1 MNYSLDYQVNE
12 NHIDIQGIMDG
23 LYYPFYMEDCR
34 HKFVK
39 EVLHFD
45 IEEEAKKGINMVLTG
60 YTLKFLRPLKSGDAF
75 QVNCVLLRDQSSNA
89 KLHLKQGIY
98 MNNKLYTEAVFTT
111 TCVPAAGGRPFL
123 PESIIALLAA
133 APDHA

>member
-1 MNYSLDYQVNE
+1 MDYRLPYEVKDE
-12 NHIDIQGIMDG
+12 HIDIQGIMDG

-45 IEEEAKKGINMVLTG
+45 IEEEALKGINMVLTG
-60 YTLKFLRPLKSGDAF
+60 YTLKFLRPLKAGDAF
-75 QVNCVLLRDQSSNA
+75 EVTCVLLRDPSSTA

-98 MNNKLYTEAVFTT
+98 LNNKLYTEAVFTA

-123 PESIIALLAA
+123 PEAILEQLAE
-133 APDHA
+133 APTHN

>member
-12 NHIDIQGIMDG
+12 DHIDIQGIMDG

-75 QVNCVLLRDQSSNA
+75 QVNCGPAFRANKEIPQEKIYFKRK
-89 KLHLKQGIY
+89 KLKRSLS
-98 MNNKLYTEAVFTT
+98 LF
-111 TCVPAAGGRPFL
+111 
-123 PESIIALLAA
+123 
-133 APDHA
+133 